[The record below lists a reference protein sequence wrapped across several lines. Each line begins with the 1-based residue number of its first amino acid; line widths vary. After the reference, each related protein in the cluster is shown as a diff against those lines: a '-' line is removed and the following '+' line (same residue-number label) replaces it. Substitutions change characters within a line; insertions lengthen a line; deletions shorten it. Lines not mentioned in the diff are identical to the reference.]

1 MVSIL
6 KNYSILYV
14 EDEPAIQADMKEYLQ
29 SYFKEV
35 FLASDGEEALT
46 LYEQYQPDVLLLD
59 IGIPKISGLS
69 VAKSIRQENSKVK
82 ILMLTAHSEVEVL
95 LEATELKLT
104 KYILKPISPKIFKES
119 MRLLAHEFHTQ
130 SSNCIKLD
138 EHTFW
143 DKETKTLMAYNKK
156 ISLREKELKLLELF
170 LTHKASTIS
179 YEDIMVAIWED
190 SFEREISIDSVK
202 NQVSQL
208 RKKLPK
214 DIISSVYGQGYI
226 FH

>member
-14 EDEPAIQADMKEYLQ
+14 EDEPAIQADMNEYLQ

-35 FLASDGEEALT
+35 FLASNGEEALT

-104 KYILKPISPKIFKES
+104 KYLLKPISPKAFKES
-119 MRLLAHEFHTQ
+119 MKILAHEFHRQ
-130 SSNCIKLD
+130 SKHCISLD
-138 EHTFW
+138 EHTCW
-143 DKETKTLMAYNKK
+143 DTQAKTLRTHNRL
-156 ISLREKELKLLELF
+156 ISLREKELRLLELF
-170 LTHKASTIS
+170 LNHRCQTVS

-214 DIISSVYGQGYI
+214 DMISSVYGQGYI

>member
-14 EDEPAIQADMKEYLQ
+14 EDEPAIQSAMNEYLQ
-29 SYFKEV
+29 SYFKDV
-35 FLASDGEEALT
+35 FLASDGKVALK
-46 LYEQYQPDVLLLD
+46 LYKKYLPDVLLLD
-59 IGIPKISGLS
+59 IGIPKISGLTL
-69 VAKSIRQENSKVK
+69 AKKIRQENNTVK
-82 ILMLTAHSEVEVL
+82 ILMLTAHSEVSIL

-104 KYILKPISPKIFKES
+104 KYLLKPISPKTFKDS
-119 MRLLAHEFHTQ
+119 MKILAHEFHLQ
-130 SSNCIKLD
+130 SSHYISLD
-138 EHTFW
+138 AHTIW
-143 DKETKTLMAYNKK
+143 DKETKTLRTHNKEL
-156 ISLREKELKLLELF
+156 SLREKELRLLELF
-170 LTHKASTIS
+170 LAHRDQTVS
-179 YEDIMVAIWED
+179 YADIMVGIWED